1 MTTIGDR
8 LKVIRIDNDFSQTNF
23 AKLLG
28 VSLSAYKNYELNKTP
43 IPHTVLEIMRKEFDI
58 SLDWLVV
65 GMGSLTNIDNILKE
79 YYEYLNKNKY
89 SISIIDVL
97 KRLGQEAI
105 KIDKDNQKKV
115 ENFIK
120 NNDVDSLCKF
130 LSDYYDQADFH
141 KYYNEKKIPYS
152 VIFMEDTFN
161 SLSSDYILYGI
172 WDTNEINDKTSEL
185 RSIINLYLT
194 SMSPHALEQLKNK
207 LEELRKIEEEFFK

>member
-8 LKVIRIDNDFSQTNF
+8 LKIIRVDNDFSQTNF

-43 IPHTVLEIMRKEFDI
+43 IPHTVLEITRKEFDI

-130 LSDYYDQADFH
+130 LSDYYDQADFY
-141 KYYNEKKIPYS
+141 KYYSENKIPYS
-152 VIFMEDTFN
+152 IIFMEDTFN

-172 WDTNEINDKTSEL
+172 WNTNEINDKTSEL

-207 LEELRKIEEEFFK
+207 LEELRKIEEDFFK